1 MKPMEVRIGETYRIK
16 SREDLA
22 AEFGIIQ
29 EPNGLV
35 YIGTPIPLPANYW
48 RICGNQFTVRQMERL
63 GEKHQS
69 ATLCLSYEGVEIL
82 RRGGGSVSVIAVTS
96 EMLEELPTPEI
107 SEIPPESLLDFLF
120 G

>member
-1 MKPMEVRIGETYRIK
+1 MRPEEIRIGETYRV
-16 SREDLA
+16 REWDDLA

-29 EPNGLV
+29 EPNRLV
-35 YIGTPIPLPANYW
+35 YIGTPIPFPANY
-48 RICGNQFTVRQMERL
+48 RQICGNQFTVRQMERL

-69 ATLCLSYEGVEIL
+69 ATLCLSYEGVEVL

-107 SEIPPESLLDFLF
+107 SEISPESLLDFLLN
-120 G
+120 

>member
-35 YIGTPIPLPANYW
+35 YIGTPIPFPANYW
-48 RICGNQFTVRQMERL
+48 WICGNQFTVRQMERL

-69 ATLCLSYEGVEIL
+69 ATLCLSYEGVEVL
-82 RRGGGSVSVIAVTS
+82 RRSGGSVSIIAVTS
-96 EMLEELPTPEI
+96 EMLEEISLP
-107 SEIPPESLLDFLF
+107 EIPPESILDFLLK
-120 G
+120 